1 MTEKEVLVGLFVDI
15 GVAFQ
20 KAAEMLSSST
30 EAPVETTTTTTAPAP
45 TTQETKETP
54 KDQEGFGLAGMSAK
68 EAMALVTATE
78 DEATLKAIGAEE
90 KARGSKARKGVMT
103 AIQGK
108 LNKLKNPPAQAEV
121 VDKEKSFTMTSP
133 ATAPEDVKLFTA
145 QFQKMTE
152 DQRNKYF
159 NGEIDSLGNSLKA
172 ETTPASNESEGEFED
187 LGFDAPAETAAPSI
201 TAEDLRAKLQAYA
214 KANGPEK
221 AYAVLAHFGVKKI
234 KDLDPS
240 KYGEVAMELE

>member
-30 EAPVETTTTTTAPAP
+30 EAPVETTTTTAPAP
-45 TTQETKETP
+45 TKEEP
-54 KDQEGFGLAGMSAK
+54 KAKPDTEGFGLAGMSAK
-68 EAMALVTATE
+68 DAMSLVTETE

-121 VDKEKSFTMTSP
+121 VDQEKAFTTTNP
-133 ATAPEDVKLFTA
+133 ATAPADVKLFTA
-145 QFQKMTE
+145 QFGKMTE

-159 NGEIDSLGNSLKA
+159 NGEIDSLGNSLV
-172 ETTPASNESEGEFED
+172 ENTTTPASNESEGEFED